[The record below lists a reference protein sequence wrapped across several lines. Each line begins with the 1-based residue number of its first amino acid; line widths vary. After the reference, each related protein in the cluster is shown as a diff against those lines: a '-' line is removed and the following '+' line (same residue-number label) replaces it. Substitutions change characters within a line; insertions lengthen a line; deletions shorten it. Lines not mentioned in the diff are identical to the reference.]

1 MTNSPAGWYPQ
12 EDGRQ
17 RYWDGA
23 QWTEHFAPGA
33 TPAAASVASAVQQGD
48 GVPSPKP
55 WFKKKRLM
63 IPAGL
68 VGGVIFVSAL
78 GSALGDDGP
87 QQDSALTAS
96 TSSSSSASPLS
107 SEAPAAT
114 ASPTAESVVETTS
127 PSPTPTP
134 TPTPTKAAPKP
145 KPKPAAPKVTVSQ
158 ANALRSAENY
168 LEFKGFSKKGL
179 IDQLSSEYGDGFKKA
194 DATWAVEHLDVN
206 WNEQAVRSAKDYLEF
221 KGFSRQGLIDQL
233 SSEYGD
239 QFTVKQATYAAK
251 KVGL

>member
-33 TPAAASVASAVQQGD
+33 TPAAASVSSAVQQGD
-48 GVPSPKP
+48 AVPSPKP

-96 TSSSSSASPLS
+96 TSSSSSASPRS

-134 TPTPTKAAPKP
+134 SKAAPKP
-145 KPKPAAPKVTVSQ
+145 KPKPAAPSLTLAQ
-158 ANALRSAENY
+158 ENAKGTAESY
-168 LEFKGFSKKGL
+168 LDMSGFSKKSLMEQLKFEGYKKSDIEAAMATMKVDWNAEAVESAQSYLDMTNFSRSGL
-179 IDQLSSEYGDGFKKA
+179 I
-194 DATWAVEHLDVN
+194 
-206 WNEQAVRSAKDYLEF
+206 EQLEF
-221 KGFSRQGLIDQL
+221 EGYTS
-233 SSEYGD
+233 
-239 QFTVKQATYAAK
+239 KQANYAVK